1 MFARKPLPLWFKR
14 KVINKQKGDFTRFKR
29 NSINN
34 FIMNVKVNIC
44 FASNKTITIILSHF
58 SKQYITAMVRIFC
71 SNILRLLTSNQ
82 LWFLTSNHVI
92 PKCFFQELRFE
103 PTLKY
108 LEKNHFIMSKS
119 LYIWIKNPCHDNMLL
134 WYENWTNHDDYKFIR
149 KSTLSFKL
157 LFKLIKNMCILLAI
171 SFFCFFIILFLNHN
185 WNASLARK
193 YLLRY

>member
-1 MFARKPLPLWFKR
+1 MLCQQQNNYHNFVSFFKAIYYCYG
-14 KVINKQKGDFTRFKR
+14 KDFLFKHFEAFDFK
-29 NSINN
+29 SI
-34 FIMNVKVNIC
+34 
-44 FASNKTITIILSHF
+44 
-58 SKQYITAMVRIFC
+58 MVFDF
-71 SNILRLLTSNQ
+71 N
-82 LWFLTSNHVI
+82 SNHVI
-92 PKCFFQELRFE
+92 QKCFFQELRFE

-134 WYENWTNHDDYKFIR
+134 WYENWTNHDNYKFIR